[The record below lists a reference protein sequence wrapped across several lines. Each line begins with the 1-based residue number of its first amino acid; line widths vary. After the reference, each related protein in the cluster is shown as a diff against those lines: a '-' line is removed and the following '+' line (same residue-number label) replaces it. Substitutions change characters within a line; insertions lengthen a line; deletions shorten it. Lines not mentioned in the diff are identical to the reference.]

1 MQMQSVSTKATPVA
15 KASSALYARVW
26 RWHFFAGLLC
36 LPILLNLAI
45 TGSLYLFKNEINDW
59 VYHNERFVA
68 PTSQPAISLQRLTQ
82 EVLLEYPGEVKLVQT
97 PVTIDRSLSIVIK
110 QPHGETVQVLVNP
123 FTGQVLGAHA
133 ESQQWELIVKKLHS
147 LTLVGT
153 WANWLVEVVAGWAM
167 VLVITGLYL
176 WWPRGKS
183 ANIMRVRESPK
194 KRVWWRDVHALTGLL
209 GGGIILFLALTG
221 MPWSAFWG
229 QQLGKFSTAYGLG
242 FPTYL
247 WAAVPQSNIPL
258 ESQGD
263 VPWTLEKTTLPTSSN
278 DKAHGITAPVGLD
291 AARHIFESAS
301 LKPGYSIRVPM
312 GPTGVYTALQFP
324 ADAMKER
331 VIHIDQY
338 SGKTLI
344 DTGYA
349 EYGPVAKVT
358 EWGTSVHQ
366 GKQYGMISQLIM
378 LTGCIALVL
387 LVISSVTMWWKRRPT
402 GKRVAPPP
410 KRQDGKITRNAAIIT
425 VALGVIFPLLGVSIL
440 LALVFDTLWQF
451 VITKEQQ

>member
-1 MQMQSVSTKATPVA
+1 MQSVNTKLIPPA
-15 KASSALYARVW
+15 KASSALYASVW

-59 VYHNERFVA
+59 IYHSERFVA
-68 PTSQPAISLQRLTQ
+68 PSSQAAISLQRLTQ
-82 EVLLEYPGEVKLVQT
+82 QVLLEYPGEVKLVQT
-97 PVTIDRSLSIVIK
+97 PATIDRSMGILIK

-123 FTGQVLGAHA
+123 FTGQILGAHA

-153 WANWLVEVVAGWAM
+153 WANWLVEVVAGWTM

-183 ANIMRVRESPK
+183 ANIMCVRETPD
-194 KRVWWRDVHALTGLL
+194 KRVWWRDVHALTGLI

-229 QQLGKFSTAYGLG
+229 QQLGKISTAYGWG

-247 WAAVPQSNIPL
+247 WAAVPESNIPL

-263 VPWTLEKTTLPTSSN
+263 VPWTLKKTTLPTSIDDQSN
-278 DKAHGITAPVGLD
+278 GAIVSIGLD
-291 AARHIFESAS
+291 AALHVFESAS
-301 LKPGYSIRVPM
+301 LKPGYSIRLPM
-312 GPTGVYTALQFP
+312 GPGGVYTALQFP
-324 ADAMKER
+324 ADATQER

-366 GKQYGMISQLIM
+366 GKQYGLISQLIM
-378 LTGCIALVL
+378 LAGCIALL
-387 LVISSVTMWWKRRPT
+387 LLTISSVTMWWKRRPA
-402 GKRVAPPP
+402 GKRVAAPP
-410 KRQDGKITRNAAIIT
+410 KRQDGKITRNVAIIT
-425 VALGVIFPLLGVSIL
+425 VALGVIFPLLGVSML
-440 LALVFDTLWQF
+440 CALIFDTLWQF

>member
-1 MQMQSVSTKATPVA
+1 MQSVNTKMIPPA
-15 KASSALYARVW
+15 KAGSALYARVW

-59 VYHNERFVA
+59 IYHNERFVA
-68 PTSQPAISLQRLTQ
+68 PSSQTAISLQRLTRQ
-82 EVLLEYPGEVKLVQT
+82 VLLEYPGEVKLVQT
-97 PVTIDRSLSIVIK
+97 PATIDRSMGILIK

-123 FTGQVLGAHA
+123 FTGQILGAHA

-153 WANWLVEVVAGWAM
+153 WANWLVEVVAGWTM

-176 WWPRGKS
+176 WWPRSKS
-183 ANIMRVRESPK
+183 TNIMRVRETPD
-194 KRVWWRDVHALTGLL
+194 KRVWWRDVHALTGVI

-229 QQLGKFSTAYGLG
+229 QQLGKISTAYGWG

-263 VPWTLEKTTLPTSSN
+263 VPWTLKKTTLPTSIDDQSN
-278 DKAHGITAPVGLD
+278 GAIVSIGLD
-291 AARHIFESAS
+291 AALHVFESAS
-301 LKPGYSIRVPM
+301 LKPGYSIRLPM
-312 GPTGVYTALQFP
+312 GPDGVYTALQFP
-324 ADAMKER
+324 ADAMQER

-366 GKQYGMISQLIM
+366 GKQYGLISQLIM
-378 LTGCIALVL
+378 LAGCIALL
-387 LVISSVTMWWKRRPT
+387 LLTISSVTMWWKRRPA
-402 GKRVAPPP
+402 GKRVAAPP
-410 KRQDGKITRNAAIIT
+410 KRQDGKITRNVAIIT
-425 VALGVIFPLLGVSIL
+425 VALGVIFPLLGVSML
-440 LALVFDTLWQF
+440 CALIFDTLWQF